1 MGAVLVHIDIVG
13 DRPHPASLAAL
24 AAGRAVASAWGA
36 TLYAAAIVH
45 DPALRADPT
54 TARRSKRRLD
64 SLDPLQAALARGGAD
79 KVVIALTD
87 AEVAPLWATVG
98 GAWQGVLAQLLPR
111 LVLFGADSPS
121 AAELGPRTGARLGAR
136 LLTRA
141 RLTGARLTGARLTGA
156 RLTDGDALELRDR
169 DGSCVRAE
177 DGGAAVVLVGG
188 QVPQVACEDGVDV
201 LVLTLPGGADARVEI
216 VSTGTVEV
224 AHAPGVVIALA
235 DDLAAEAGVPE
246 AAARLGALLGAPVIG
261 SAAAA
266 RAGALTAGGV
276 VHRVAALAPE
286 LAVVIGAPSIEL
298 AGATSVVHIGRAGV
312 RGSAATLDGP
322 AAEQLDA
329 LARALEGR

>member
-45 DPALRADPT
+45 DPAQRADTT
-54 TARRSKRRLD
+54 TAGRSKRPLAG
-64 SLDPLQAALARGGAD
+64 LDPLQAALARGGAD

-87 AEVAPLWATVG
+87 AVVAPLWAAVG
-98 GAWQGVLAQLLPR
+98 GTWQGVLAQLLPR

-141 RLTGARLTGARLTGA
+141 RLTGS
-156 RLTDGDALELRDR
+156 DALELRDR

-188 QVPQVACEDGVDV
+188 PVPQVACEDGVDL

-216 VSTGTVEV
+216 VGTGPVEV
-224 AHAPGVVIALA
+224 AHAPGVLIALA
-235 DDLAAEAGVPE
+235 DDLAAVAGVPE

-266 RAGALTAGGV
+266 RAGALTTGGV
-276 VHRVAALAPE
+276 VDRAAALAPE
-286 LAVVIGAPSIEL
+286 LAVVIGTPSIEL

-312 RGSAATLDGP
+312 RGSAATLEGP

-329 LARALEGR
+329 LARALEAR